1 MFFSRRLRN
10 METSELFKQ
19 MNIARS
25 RGNVKWI
32 EMNRELNRRGWVKK
46 SDESWVLRKLRG

>member
-25 RGNVKWI
+25 NGKVKWI

-46 SDESWVLRKLRG
+46 SDDSWVLRKRN